1 MSEFSFARPAMTLI
15 SNFETAVRAVGT
27 MCTLAM
33 CGLYLRRIGV
43 LSTRMSKS
51 LSEIAMKVTI
61 PCLLFTTALD
71 CEQNRSQ
78 APSAD
83 LGVAIR
89 TGWPLLLF
97 PVFYV
102 VIGLGVGALCGKLGR
117 AEPNFRCTAI
127 AAVAFGNCTGM
138 PTTLLA
144 AIHSQG
150 GRHTH
155 LGAVDPLLFL
165 SVYLSV
171 YPVLQW
177 SIGAWLLQPRPRPT
191 ELEAPRS
198 SPENEMHVLSP
209 ERSGLD
215 VELNV
220 TPPPVVSGQNRW
232 CEWSALRVILLRVC
246 PPPVIAVLLGLL
258 VTSTPPLHRVFVDT
272 TSRSDSAPLE
282 WFFDGLQKVGRAA
295 VPINM
300 FILGGSLAKGVNTEV
315 VSIRTAAALAFGKMV
330 IMPLVGIVLTLSVKA
345 LRLVPPDDMGDSFL
359 LVCLVCSATPT
370 ANNIMVMAQLA
381 GENTEAL
388 AACLCFQ
395 YLLSPVV
402 LSLWLAIFI
411 DIATRPG

>member
-1 MSEFSFARPAMTLI
+1 
-15 SNFETAVRAVGT
+15 
-27 MCTLAM
+27 M
-33 CGLYLRRIGV
+33 CGFYLRRIGV
-43 LSTRMSKS
+43 LSTRTTKS

-78 APSAD
+78 APCAD

-102 VIGLGVGALCGKLGR
+102 VIGLGVGAWCGKLGR
-117 AEPNFRCTAI
+117 AEPNFRRTAM
-127 AAVAFGNCTGM
+127 AAVAFGNSTGM
-138 PTTLLA
+138 PITLLA
-144 AIHSQG
+144 SIHSQG
-150 GRHTH
+150 GKHTH

-171 YPVLQW
+171 YPLLQW
-177 SIGAWLLQPRPRPT
+177 SIGSWLLQPRPRPAELEPLGSSPEIELHVVSPERPA

-198 SPENEMHVLSP
+198 SPEYEMHVLSP

-258 VTSTPPLHRVFVDT
+258 ITSTPPLHRVFVDT

-345 LRLVPPDDMGDSFL
+345 LRLVPPDDMDDSFL